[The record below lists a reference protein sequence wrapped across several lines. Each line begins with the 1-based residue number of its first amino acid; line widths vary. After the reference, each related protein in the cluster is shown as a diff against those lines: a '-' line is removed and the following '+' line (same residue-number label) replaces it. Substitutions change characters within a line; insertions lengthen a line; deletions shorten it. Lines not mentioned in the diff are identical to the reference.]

1 MQLQIQIEFMLGK
14 EPLLITGVIRRREL
28 AQLAPNQHPPSGETA
43 PKDPE
48 KTFQKIYFVTDKW
61 KEQGFWCAKDSMP

>member
-1 MQLQIQIEFMLGK
+1 MLGK

-48 KTFQKIYFVTDKW
+48 NFSENICTL
-61 KEQGFWCAKDSMP
+61 